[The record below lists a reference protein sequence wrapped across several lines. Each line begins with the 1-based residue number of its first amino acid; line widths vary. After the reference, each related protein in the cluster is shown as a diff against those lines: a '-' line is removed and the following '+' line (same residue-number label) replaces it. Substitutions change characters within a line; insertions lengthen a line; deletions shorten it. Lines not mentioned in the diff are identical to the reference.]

1 MSEDI
6 FDAIIVGAGLAGS
19 VAALVLAR
27 EGAQVLVIE
36 RGNSAGAKNV
46 TGGRIYAHSLERIIP
61 GFAQQA
67 PVERVITHEKLSFM
81 TDRGA
86 MTVDYLNAESASP
99 AEVSY
104 SVLRSRFDGWLM
116 DQAEA
121 AGAQLI
127 AGIRVDNVVQ
137 RDGKVVGVEA
147 DGEIIE
153 GNVVILADGVNSLLA
168 EKLGMA
174 KRVDAAHVA
183 VGVKELIELPK
194 AVIEDRFQLQ
204 GNEGA
209 ACLFAGSP
217 TDGLMG
223 GGFLYTNES
232 TLSLGLVCGLHHLQ
246 EAKKSV
252 PQMLEDFKQHP
263 AVAPLIA
270 GGKLVE
276 YAAHVVPEAG
286 MNMQPELVGDG
297 VLIAGDA
304 AGMCLNLGFTIRGMD
319 LAVAAGEAAAKAVLS
334 ARLRNDFSRQGLA
347 TYRQYLEDGPLRDMR
362 MYQRLPA
369 LLDNPRMFTRYPE
382 MAVGIARDLFTVDG
396 SAPVPLRMKIL
407 RHAKNV
413 GFINLMK
420 DGLKGVTAL

>member
-27 EGAQVLVIE
+27 EGADVLVIE

-61 GFAQQA
+61 GFADTA
-67 PVERVITHEKLSFM
+67 PVERRITHEKLAFM
-81 TDRGA
+81 TEKGA
-86 MTVDYLNAESASP
+86 MTMDYLNGEEAGASQ
-99 AEVSY
+99 VSY
-104 SVLRSRFDGWLM
+104 SVLRSKFDAWLM
-116 DQAEA
+116 AQAEE

-127 AGIRVDNVVQ
+127 TGIRVDNVVQ

-147 DGEIIE
+147 DGDILEAK
-153 GNVVILADGVNSLLA
+153 VVILADGVNSLLA

-174 KRVDAAHVA
+174 KRVDAANVA

-194 AVIEDRFQLQ
+194 SVIEDRFQLQ

-223 GGFLYTNES
+223 GGFLYTNED
-232 TLSLGLVCGLHHLQ
+232 TLSLGLVCGLHHLKD
-246 EAKKSV
+246 AKKSV

-263 AVAPLIA
+263 AVVPLIA
-270 GGKLVE
+270 GGKMVE
-276 YAAHVVPEAG
+276 YSAHVVPEAG
-286 MNMQPELVGDG
+286 INMQPELIGDG

-304 AGMCLNLGFTIRGMD
+304 AGMCMNLGFTIRGMD

-334 ARLRNDFSRQGLA
+334 AKQNNDFSRNGLA
-347 TYRQYLEDGPLRDMR
+347 SYRQHLDNGPMRDMR

-369 LLDNPRMFTRYPE
+369 FLDNPRMFTRYPE
-382 MAVGIARDLFTVDG
+382 MVVGVARDLFTVDG
-396 SAPVPLRMKIL
+396 SAPVPMRKKIL
-407 RHAKNV
+407 QHAKKV

-420 DGLKGVTAL
+420 DGIKGVTVL

>member
-46 TGGRIYAHSLERIIP
+46 TGGRLYAHSLERIIP
-61 GFAQQA
+61 GFADQA
-67 PVERVITHEKLSFM
+67 PIERMITHEKLAFM
-81 TDRGA
+81 TDKGA
-86 MTVDYLNAESASP
+86 MTIDYCNGEDASASQ
-99 AEVSY
+99 VSY
-104 SVLRSRFDGWLM
+104 SVLRSKFDAWLM
-116 DQAEA
+116 EQAEE

-127 AGIRVDNVVQ
+127 TGIRVDNVVQ

-147 DGEIIE
+147 DGDILEAK
-153 GNVVILADGVNSLLA
+153 VVILADGVNSLLA

-174 KRVDAAHVA
+174 KRVEASHVA

-194 AVIEDRFQLQ
+194 SVIEDRFQLQ

-209 ACLFAGSP
+209 ACLFAGAP

-223 GGFLYTNES
+223 GGFLYTNET
-232 TLSLGLVCGLHHLQ
+232 TLSLGLVCGLHHLKD
-246 EAKKSV
+246 AKKSV

-297 VLIAGDA
+297 VLIAG
-304 AGMCLNLGFTIRGMD
+304 
-319 LAVAAGEAAAKAVLS
+319 
-334 ARLRNDFSRQGLA
+334 
-347 TYRQYLEDGPLRDMR
+347 
-362 MYQRLPA
+362 
-369 LLDNPRMFTRYPE
+369 
-382 MAVGIARDLFTVDG
+382 
-396 SAPVPLRMKIL
+396 
-407 RHAKNV
+407 
-413 GFINLMK
+413 
-420 DGLKGVTAL
+420 

>member
-46 TGGRIYAHSLERIIP
+46 TGGRMYAHSLERIIP
-61 GFAQQA
+61 GFAEHA
-67 PVERVITHEKLSFM
+67 PIERMITHEKLAFM
-81 TDRGA
+81 TEKGA
-86 MTVDYLNAESASP
+86 MTMDYCNGEEAAASQ
-99 AEVSY
+99 VSY
-104 SVLRSRFDGWLM
+104 SVLRSKFDAWLM
-116 DQAEA
+116 EQAEE

-127 AGIRVDNVVQ
+127 TGIRVDNVVQ

-147 DGEIIE
+147 DGDILEAK
-153 GNVVILADGVNSLLA
+153 VVILADGVNSLLA

-194 AVIEDRFQLQ
+194 SVIEDRFHLQ

-223 GGFLYTNES
+223 GGFLYTNE
-232 TLSLGLVCGLHHLQ
+232 TTVSLGLVCGLHHLKD
-246 EAKKSV
+246 AKKSV

-304 AGMCLNLGFTIRGMD
+304 AGMCMNLGFTIRGMD
-319 LAVAAGEAAAKAVLS
+319 LAISAGEAAAKTVLS
-334 ARLRNDFSRQGLA
+334 AMKRDDFSKQALA
-347 TYRQYLEDGPLRDMR
+347 EYHQHLDDGPMRDMR
-362 MYQRLPA
+362 MYQKLPA
-369 LLDNPRMFTRYPE
+369 FLDNPRMFTAYPE
-382 MAVGIARDLFTVDG
+382 MVVNIARDLFTVDG
-396 SAPVPLRMKIL
+396 SAPVPMRKTLL
-407 RHAKNV
+407 RHAKKV

-420 DGLKGVTAL
+420 DSLKGVTVL

>member
-27 EGAQVLVIE
+27 EGADVLVIE

-61 GFAQQA
+61 GFAEIA
-67 PVERVITHEKLSFM
+67 PVERRITHEKLAFM
-81 TDRGA
+81 TEKGA
-86 MTVDYLNAESASP
+86 MTMDYLNADEASASQ
-99 AEVSY
+99 VSY
-104 SVLRSRFDGWLM
+104 SVLRSKFDAWLM
-116 DQAEA
+116 AQAEE

-127 AGIRVDNVVQ
+127 TGIRVDNVVQ

-147 DGEIIE
+147 DGDILEAK
-153 GNVVILADGVNSLLA
+153 VVILADGVNSLLA

-174 KRVDAAHVA
+174 KRVDAANVA

-194 AVIEDRFQLQ
+194 SVIEDRFQLQ

-223 GGFLYTNES
+223 GGFLYTNED
-232 TLSLGLVCGLHHLQ
+232 TLSLGLVCGLHHLKD
-246 EAKKSV
+246 AKKSV

-270 GGKLVE
+270 GGKMVE
-276 YAAHVVPEAG
+276 YSAHVVPEAG
-286 MNMQPELVGDG
+286 MNMQPELIGDG

-304 AGMCLNLGFTIRGMD
+304 AGMCMNLGFTIRGMD

-334 ARLRNDFSRQGLA
+334 AKQNNDFSRNGLA
-347 TYRQYLEDGPLRDMR
+347 SYRQHLDNGPMRDMR

-369 LLDNPRMFTRYPE
+369 FLDNPRMFTRYPE
-382 MAVGIARDLFTVDG
+382 MVVGVARDLFTIDG
-396 SAPVPLRMKIL
+396 SAPVPMRKKIL
-407 RHAKNV
+407 QHAKKV

-420 DGLKGVTAL
+420 DGIKGVTVL